1 MEDSVTNRAVPLIV
15 CLLAALPFSALA
27 ATAYVTDELEITLRR
42 GQGTQFGIRA
52 MLDSGS
58 RVEVLQQD
66 AESGYTQVRTSSG
79 TEGWVLS
86 RYLQNNPVARE
97 RVDTA
102 RQAQSQAEQQA
113 AEAVA
118 QLETVQSENTQM
130 RTQIGQ
136 LEEKV
141 GSLETELR
149 RVSSAAARPMEIQR
163 RNEQLVEEVRTL
175 EQERDRLGM
184 ELRNEQSLRDNW
196 ITGAAIA
203 FIGLAL
209 GLVAPHLRRRKSGWE
224 GLG

>member
-1 MEDSVTNRAVPLIV
+1 MTNRAVSLIV

-118 QLETVQSENTQM
+118 ELETVQSENTQM
-130 RTQIGQ
+130 RT
-136 LEEKV
+136 KV

>member
-1 MEDSVTNRAVPLIV
+1 MTYRAFPLFV
-15 CLLAALPFSALA
+15 CLLLASPMSALA

-66 AESGYTQVRTSSG
+66 AESGYSQVRTASG

-86 RYLQNNPVARE
+86 RYLQSSPVARE
-97 RVDTA
+97 QVEAA
-102 RQAQSQAEQQA
+102 RRAQATAEQRA
-113 AEAVA
+113 VEAVSK
-118 QLETVQSENTQM
+118 LETVQTENTGM

-141 GSLETELR
+141 ASLETELR

-163 RNEQLVEEVRTL
+163 RNEQLVEEVRAL

-184 ELRNEQSLRDNW
+184 ELRNEQSQRDNW

-209 GLVAPHLRRRKSGWE
+209 GLIAPHLRRRKSGWE